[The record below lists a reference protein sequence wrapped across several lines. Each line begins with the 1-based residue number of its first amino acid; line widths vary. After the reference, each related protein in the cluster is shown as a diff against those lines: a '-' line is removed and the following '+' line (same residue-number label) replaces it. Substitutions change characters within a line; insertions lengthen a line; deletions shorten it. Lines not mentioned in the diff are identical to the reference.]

1 MRKSALLLIPVMVL
15 LGLVFGCVTVD
26 YGYREA
32 TYAEKIERGTVL
44 RQLSLSPALAEK
56 ILLLD
61 PEQITEKDIREILFY
76 APAPRIINIHGGIYP
91 VYLAM
96 KSFSKFLIGMGYPE
110 TKIRDPKNG
119 SYSYSCYESSE
130 KLAGL
135 IAWYYEKEGMRPM
148 IIGHSQGGMQAVKV
162 LYVLAGSFGEK
173 INVWNPI
180 TDEPEDRYSIVDP
193 ITGHEQPVVG
203 VKVAYA
209 SAVGSGGLTR
219 FLPNQ
224 WSMAGKLRR
233 IPDSVDEFTGFS
245 MGLDLFGGD
254 LLGFGGANRYESNG
268 KAAVRNVRLPT
279 GYNHVTIPVTA
290 HLVEDEEI
298 RDWINNYIPTEEP
311 TLSVAFQRPSNN
323 ILWAADVWHSIKKH
337 WVMEVQKLIRT
348 KRDMRNAN

>member
-1 MRKSALLLIPVMVL
+1 
-15 LGLVFGCVTVD
+15 
-26 YGYREA
+26 
-32 TYAEKIERGTVL
+32 
-44 RQLSLSPALAEK
+44 
-56 ILLLD
+56 
-61 PEQITEKDIREILFY
+61 
-76 APAPRIINIHGGIYP
+76 
-91 VYLAM
+91 
-96 KSFSKFLIGMGYPE
+96 
-110 TKIRDPKNG
+110 
-119 SYSYSCYESSE
+119 SE